1 MRLEDGRRFEEEV
14 LTRICSM
21 EPMASPV
28 SVGGGGRRR
37 MWDDAKGS
45 VSAPT
50 SQISWKLTL
59 TQRTPTMAALG
70 FLVLALDAVTH
81 SLSSHL
87 PVLGNGVLFHMASY
101 SYQPPMAK
109 GGRG

>member
-1 MRLEDGRRFEEEV
+1 
-14 LTRICSM
+14 
-21 EPMASPV
+21 
-28 SVGGGGRRR
+28 
-37 MWDDAKGS
+37 
-45 VSAPT
+45 
-50 SQISWKLTL
+50 
-59 TQRTPTMAALG
+59 
-70 FLVLALDAVTH
+70 VTH

>member
-28 SVGGGGRRR
+28 FVGGGGRRR

-45 VSAPT
+45 VSAPM
-50 SQISWKLTL
+50 SQIPWKLTS

-70 FLVLALDAVTH
+70 FLVLAPDAVTH
-81 SLSSHL
+81 SPFSLFALLSSS
-87 PVLGNGVLFHMASY
+87 VA
-101 SYQPPMAK
+101 
-109 GGRG
+109 